1 MSGATKGSL
10 SIESLYSDHHS
21 WLQNWLG
28 RRLGCPAQA
37 ADLAQDTFVRLLT
50 QPRPLNNLSS
60 ARSYLRT
67 VAGRL
72 CVDLW
77 RRQSV
82 EQAWLEVLA
91 SRPEA
96 LAISPEEHTIIVETF
111 CEIDAMLQRLPK
123 KVATA
128 FILSQIEGLSYK
140 QIANKLNVSERTI
153 KSYMAKAMLE
163 CMLIEARY
171 HHSVT

>member
-1 MSGATKGSL
+1 MPGMTPQSL
-10 SIESLYSDHHS
+10 SVETLYSEHHG
-21 WLQNWLG
+21 WLQNWLS
-28 RRLGCPAQA
+28 RRLGCPSLA
-37 ADLAQDTFVRLLT
+37 ADLAQDTFVRLLSH
-50 QPRPLNNLSS
+50 PRQLNNLGT

-72 CVDLW
+72 CVDFW

-91 SRPEA
+91 SRPEP
-96 LAISPEEHTIIVETF
+96 LAISPEEHAIIVETF
-111 CEIDAMLQRLPK
+111 CEIDEMLQRLPK
-123 KVATA
+123 KVAAA

-140 QIANKLNVSERTI
+140 KIAVKLNVSERTI
-153 KSYMAKAMLE
+153 KNYMAKAMLE